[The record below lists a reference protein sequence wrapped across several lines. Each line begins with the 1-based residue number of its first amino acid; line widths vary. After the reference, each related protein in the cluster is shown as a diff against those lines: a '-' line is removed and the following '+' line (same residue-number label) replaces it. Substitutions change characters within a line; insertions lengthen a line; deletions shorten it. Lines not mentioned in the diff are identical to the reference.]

1 MLLIRIIDSR
11 MKPPKTQKGI
21 MANTINYLLEIVL
34 EISLGVLLSIKGI
47 LSIIIPLPRKKDM
60 VESIFFDHLRQ
71 TIRQEK
77 IVDLDEPF
85 KEITVFSSLQLLHPK
100 DALLIDWLKLVK
112 KIVGD
117 KFIGFLL
124 FINVLIFII
133 IFPEN
138 LQEAHWFQLE
148 ESM

>member
-1 MLLIRIIDSR
+1 

-21 MANTINYLLEIVL
+21 MTNTINYLLKIVL

-47 LSIIIPLPRKKDM
+47 LSIIISLPRKKDM
-60 VESIFFDHLRQ
+60 VESIFLDHLRQ

-124 FINVLIFII
+124 FLNVLIFII
-133 IFPEN
+133 VFPEN

>member
-1 MLLIRIIDSR
+1 MN
-11 MKPPKTQKGI
+11 PPKTQKGI
-21 MANTINYLLEIVL
+21 MANTINYLLKIVL
-34 EISLGVLLSIKGI
+34 EISLGVLFSIKGI
-47 LSIIIPLPRKKDM
+47 LSIIISLPRKKDM
-60 VESIFFDHLRQ
+60 VESIFLDHLRQ

-124 FINVLIFII
+124 FLNVLIFII
-133 IFPEN
+133 VFPEN